1 MRLGANVEDYLES
14 TDPEAFVAECCQHG
28 YRAASWPG
36 LDFTDKSRIEE
47 IKNAFEQ
54 ADILIAEVPAWVNPL
69 HPEPEK
75 KQKNLKT
82 IEESLVL
89 ADELEAVCCATVVGS
104 LNGTDAWDSHV
115 GQHPDNFTDTVFDAV
130 VQWVRKILNQ
140 VKPQRTKLTLEMSP
154 WTLLDGPEEY
164 LRLLKAVD
172 HPALAVHLDPT
183 NAVRDPRSYY
193 STTEIVN
200 RCFDLLGPWICSC
213 HAKDCHYAL
222 DARTVAIEEVIPG
235 KGILDYRTYI
245 KRIEELSPDTPLIV
259 EHLGSEANYLEAT
272 DFIRGVAGEVGASQ

>member
-1 MRLGANVEDYLES
+1 M
-14 TDPEAFVAECCQHG
+14 
-28 YRAASWPG
+28 
-36 LDFTDKSRIEE
+36 
-47 IKNAFEQ
+47 
-54 ADILIAEVPAWVNPL
+54 NPL

-115 GQHPDNFTDTVFDAV
+115 GQHPDNFTDTVFDV
-130 VQWVRKILNQ
+130 IVQWVRKILNQ

>member
-14 TDPEAFVAECCQHG
+14 TDPGAFVAECRKHG

-36 LDFTDKSRIEE
+36 LDFTDKSSIEE

-69 HPEPEK
+69 HPDPEK
-75 KQKNLKT
+75 KRKNLKT

-89 ADELEAVCCATVVGS
+89 ADELEAICCATVVGS
-104 LNGTDAWDSHV
+104 LNGTDAWHSHV
-115 GQHPDNFTDTVFDAV
+115 GHHPDNFTDSAFEAV
-130 VQWVRKILNQ
+130 VEWVQGILNE
-140 VKPQRTKLTLEMSP
+140 VKPQRTNLTLEMSP

-200 RCFDLLGPWICSC
+200 RCFDLLGPWIRSC

-245 KRIEELSPDTPLIV
+245 QRMEELSPDTPLII
-259 EHLGSEANYLEAT
+259 EHLGSEANYAEAT
-272 DFIRGVAGEVGASQ
+272 DFIRGVAGEVGAIQ